1 MSNYLIAVD
10 PGLKTGLTIFNLD
23 SEIPEM
29 VRSYEMSLSEFQE
42 YVELLD
48 TSAGDAL
55 HHVEIVIEDFIIT
68 TETAKKS
75 LGGNWSLENIGK
87 ILYVAEKH
95 GISVKK
101 QRPGDRMSISHE
113 QLKGLDY
120 WHVGGEGHANQA
132 SRHAV
137 VYMLDTLKNKA
148 LARKLID
155 M

>member
-1 MSNYLIAVD
+1 MTNYLLAID
-10 PGLKTGLTIFNLD
+10 PGLMTGISVFDLTP
-23 SEIPEM
+23 EIPEM
-29 VRSYEMSLSEFQE
+29 VHSQEKNLTEFQVYLE
-42 YVELLD
+42 NIDSALLYD
-48 TSAGDAL
+48 RDHL
-55 HHVEIVIEDFIIT
+55 EFVIEDFIIT

-87 ILYVAEKH
+87 VLYVAEKH
-95 GISVKK
+95 GIPVKK

-113 QLKGLDY
+113 QLKALNY